1 MTVWIKVCL
10 HIYTFVNKLIK
21 KKKMSSKKTLIDK
34 LLLTV
39 YVWHR
44 ICINNDRR
52 CKMRKD
58 VKLNITKS
66 IPFLQSY
73 GERLTSRMY
82 EILFEG
88 NPELKSMFESDNS
101 TKLAGAL
108 LAFAQN
114 LERLNVL
121 EPALN
126 KMALSHVKAGVK
138 PEHYEKAW
146 DALYKAMTEFG
157 ISNEIIEAWK
167 EAYYFLA
174 ELLIK
179 KEEKLYTCLAT
190 SL

>member
-1 MTVWIKVCL
+1 M
-10 HIYTFVNKLIK
+10 
-21 KKKMSSKKTLIDK
+21 DK

-52 CKMRKD
+52 CKMSPEAR
-58 VKLNITKS
+58 LNIIKS

-121 EPALN
+121 ESALN
-126 KMALSHVKAGVK
+126 KMTLSHVKAGVK
-138 PEHYEKAW
+138 PEHYEKVW

-190 SL
+190 SS